1 MDITGI
7 VITYNE
13 EDKIGDCIESLW
25 LVCNEVIVV
34 DSESED
40 KTVEIAEAAGARVI
54 IQPFLGDGP
63 QKRLAV
69 PEAKNDWILTL
80 DADERLEKDAAD
92 AIAKIDFSTNNIAYA
107 FKLRNFVGNK
117 WIRAAG
123 FYPDYKTRLYN
134 RKSARFSKK
143 FTHAKIHTKR
153 KVKLNGH
160 LTHKTYKDY
169 SDWIN
174 KINKLTSADAI
185 SLSNLNRRATP
196 GKATRHA
203 IAAFLQKMIIKGG
216 ILQGNDGFLVAL
228 TSAFRIYM
236 KYIKLYEMQSAGV
249 EPSDKPALKK

>member
-1 MDITGI
+1 
-7 VITYNE
+7 
-13 EDKIGDCIESLW
+13 
-25 LVCNEVIVV
+25 VIVV

-92 AIAKIDFSTNNIAYA
+92 AIAQIDFSKTNIAYA
-107 FKLRNFVGNK
+107 FKLRNFVGKK

-134 RKSARFSKK
+134 RTTAAFNTKK
-143 FTHAKIHTKR
+143 NHAGVTAQKIR
-153 KVKLNGH
+153 KINGH
-160 LTHKTYKDY
+160 LSHFTYKTYE
-169 SDWIN
+169 DWVDQI
-174 KINKLTSADAI
+174 
-185 SLSNLNRRATP
+185 NRRTTRHAIEKHESKEISTP

-203 IAAFLQKMIIKGG
+203 IAAFFQKTIIKGG

-236 KYIKLYEMQSAGV
+236 KYIKLYEMQSAGM
-249 EPSDKPALKK
+249 EPSDKSALKK